1 MRTDTNIRNLATS
14 VAKLASDFDE
24 YGLIDYS
31 EDEERQIL
39 VIESMLTEGDIVTQV
54 EILISFVDDIL
65 ECAAN
70 QDDLKIYN
78 IASLI
83 RDKLYEVIEEID
95 KELEIY

>member
-31 EDEERQIL
+31 EDEERQIS

-54 EILISFVDDIL
+54 EILISFTNDIL
-65 ECAAN
+65 ECSIE

-83 RDKLYEVIEEID
+83 RDNLYEIIEEIE
-95 KELEIY
+95 KEPEVC